1 MDAATFDAYLECG
14 KKLEPSILKRT
25 ALISEKTRAIP
36 GMAELIQRIEETGMG
51 VEQEIIDY
59 RG

>member
-1 MDAATFDAYLECG
+1 VFLCIVIFIPYG
-14 KKLEPSILKRT
+14 RKLEPSAIKRT
-25 ALISEKTRAIP
+25 ALISEKTRSIP
-36 GMAELIQRIEETGMG
+36 GMAELVRHMEETETG